1 MIGVGRAGP
10 GGQAADGSGG
20 ELLPWPGPVGG
31 APAVQLTDPEGDRP
45 YWIALGSVPGIGP
58 ATFGR
63 LLARHGSARAA
74 WRAGPA
80 ALAELPWVAAEAAGA
95 WRRARRERAP
105 AIAAAIEAATARAGG
120 RVITG
125 LEADYPAALERCE
138 PRPPVLHVAG
148 DLACLQAP
156 CVAIVGTRRASGYG
170 RACAIEI
177 ADELA
182 RAGVT
187 VISGLAL
194 GIDGEAHAAAIE
206 AGGRSAAVLPS
217 PLGAV
222 YPPRHRRL
230 AERLQETGGLL
241 ISELPTGR
249 LIGKPDFARRNRL
262 IAALASAV
270 VVVEAPDR
278 SGALLTAAAAIELGR
293 DLYAVPGPIDAAAS
307 RGCNRLIA
315 DHAAAIV
322 TSAVGLLQQVGV
334 DPRRRDGAVVGSLSE
349 AEGVVLAALLDR
361 SASIE
366 ELIGRIKLPTGALA
380 GALTLLEARELV
392 TSYGG
397 ATFHPTLAARHLA
410 DR

>member
-1 MIGVGRAGP
+1 MIGIGRAGP
-10 GGQAADGSGG
+10 GSPRPESSGG
-20 ELLPWPGPVGG
+20 ELVPWPGPV
-31 APAVQLTDPEGDRP
+31 AAAHRLQPIDPEADRP

-63 LLARHGSARAA
+63 LVARHGSARAA

-80 ALAELPWVAAEAAGA
+80 ALDELPWVAAEAPAA
-95 WRRARRERAP
+95 WRRARRESAR
-105 AIAAAIEAATARAGG
+105 AIAAAIESATTLAGG
-120 RVITG
+120 RIVTS
-125 LEADYPAALERCE
+125 LEADYPASLEGCD
-138 PRPPVLHVAG
+138 PRPPVLHIAG

-170 RACAIEI
+170 RTCAIEI

-187 VISGLAL
+187 VVSGLAL
-194 GIDGEAHAAAIE
+194 GIDGEAHTAAIE
-206 AGGRSAAVLPS
+206 AGGRSAAVMPS

-230 AERLQETGGLL
+230 AGRLRETGGVL

-249 LIGKPDFARRNRL
+249 GIGKPDFARRNRL
-262 IAALASAV
+262 IAGLASAV

-278 SGALLTAAAAIELGR
+278 SGALLTAAAAITLGR

-315 DHAAAIV
+315 DHAAVIV
-322 TSAVGLLQQVGV
+322 TSAVGLLHQVGV
-334 DPRRRDGAVVGSLSE
+334 PARRRSGTVVGTLSE
-349 AEGVVLAALLDR
+349 AEGLVLAALLDR
-361 SASIE
+361 SSSIE
-366 ELIGRIKLPTGALA
+366 ELIARIKIPTGALA
-380 GALTLLEARELV
+380 GALTLLEARELA

-397 ATFHPTLAARHLA
+397 ATFHATRAARDLA
-410 DR
+410 DQ

>member
-1 MIGVGRAGP
+1 MIGVGRV
-10 GGQAADGSGG
+10 GSGAPAPDGNRG
-20 ELLPWPGPVGG
+20 ELLPWPGPPSTV
-31 APAVQLTDPEGDRP
+31 AALQPVDPEADRP

-63 LLARHGSARAA
+63 LVARHGSARAA
-74 WRAGPA
+74 WQVGPP
-80 ALAELPWVAAEAAGA
+80 ALAALPWVAAEAPAA
-95 WRRARRERAP
+95 WRLARRDSAP

-120 RVITG
+120 RVVTS
-125 LEADYPAALERCE
+125 LEADYPASLERCD
-138 PRPPVLHVAG
+138 PRPPVLHVGG

-156 CVAIVGTRRASGYG
+156 CVAIVGTRRATGYG
-170 RACAIEI
+170 RACATEI

-187 VISGLAL
+187 VVSGLAL
-194 GIDGEAHAAAIE
+194 GVDGEAHAAAIE
-206 AGGRSAAVLPS
+206 AGGRSVAVMPS

-230 AERLQETGGLL
+230 AERLVETGGAL

-249 LIGKPDFARRNRL
+249 AIGKPDFARRNRL

-270 VVVEAPDR
+270 IVIEAPDR
-278 SGALLTAAAAIELGR
+278 SGALLTAAAAIDLGR
-293 DLYAVPGPIDAAAS
+293 DVYAVPGPINAAAS

-322 TSAVGLLQQVGV
+322 TSAVGLLQQLGV
-334 DPRRRDGAVVGSLSE
+334 HAGRRDSTVASSLSE
-349 AEGVVLAALLDR
+349 AEGIVLAALLER
-361 SASIE
+361 SGSIE
-366 ELIGRIKLPTGALA
+366 ELIGRIKLSTGTLA
-380 GALTLLEARELV
+380 GALTLLEARELA

-397 ATFHPTLAARHLA
+397 ATFHATLAARHLA
-410 DR
+410 DQ

>member
-1 MIGVGRAGP
+1 MIGLGPAGP
-10 GGQAADGSGG
+10 RGPEPDVPRS
-20 ELLPWPGPVGG
+20 ETLPWPQPPAAAHALQPV
-31 APAVQLTDPEGDRP
+31 DPELDRP

-63 LLARHGSARAA
+63 LVARHGSAHAA

-80 ALAELPWVAAEAAGA
+80 ALADLPRVAAEAAA
-95 WRRARRERAP
+95 SWRRALREHAP
-105 AIAAAIEAATARAGG
+105 AIAAAIEAATSRAGG
-120 RVITG
+120 RVVTS
-125 LEADYPAALERCE
+125 LDAEYPASLERCN

-148 DLACLQAP
+148 DLACLQAT

-170 RACAIEI
+170 RACAVEI

-187 VISGLAL
+187 VVSGLAL
-194 GIDGEAHAAAIE
+194 GIDGEAHTAAID

-230 AERLQETGGLL
+230 AARLLETGGLL

-249 LIGKPDFARRNRL
+249 AIGKPDFARRNRL
-262 IAALASAV
+262 VAALAMAV

-278 SGALLTAAAAIELGR
+278 SGALLTAAAAVELGR
-293 DLYAVPGPIDAAAS
+293 DLYAVPGPIDAVAS

-322 TSAVGLLQQVGV
+322 TSAVGLLQQIGV
-334 DPRRRDGAVVGSLSE
+334 HARRGDVTVVGSLSE

-366 ELIGRIKLPTGALA
+366 ELTGRIRLPTGALA
-380 GALTLLEARELV
+380 GALTLLEARDLV
-392 TSYGG
+392 TYYGG